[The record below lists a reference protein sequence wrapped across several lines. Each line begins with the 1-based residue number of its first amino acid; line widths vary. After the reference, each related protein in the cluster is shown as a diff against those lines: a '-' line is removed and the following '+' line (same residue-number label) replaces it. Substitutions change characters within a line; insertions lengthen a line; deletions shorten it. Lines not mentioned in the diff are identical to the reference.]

1 VHLPLTT
8 LIAAI
13 DMADLGEPHVVL
25 AGAERFI
32 SRRVRH
38 ESDRIIRDQLAA
50 AGLTTGDRLTDDFTD
65 TLTTIQ
71 RGTVEYYGWV
81 TGVEVN
87 YALLAAARGSDAV
100 ILKRTHESVH
110 IERPKPKDM
119 VAAFLAQ
126 LPSARPARAAPIFV
140 PRSEPARRGLMVAN
154 RPSRKDDRVRL
165 VALMKEPRTSG
176 SMLYCARRDHAGTRR
191 RSPTWITVVDARSG
205 RWIIYVTPDGAVNVV
220 PGTQKALTEKLV
232 TL

>member
-1 VHLPLTT
+1 MHLPLTT

-13 DMADLGEPHVVL
+13 DMAGLGEPHVVL

-38 ESDRIIRDQLAA
+38 ESDRIVRDQLAE
-50 AGLTTGDRLTDDFTD
+50 AGLMDGDRLTDDFIG
-65 TLTTIQ
+65 TLTVIQ

-100 ILKRTHESVH
+100 VLKRTHESVH
-110 IERPKPKDM
+110 VERPKPKDLL
-119 VAAFLAQ
+119 ATFLAR
-126 LPSARPARAAPIFV
+126 LPDARPARAAPIFV
-140 PRSEPARRGLMVAN
+140 PQTEQKRGLMVAN
-154 RPSRKDDRVRL
+154 RPSMKDDRVRL
-165 VALMKEPRTSG
+165 VTLMKEPRTSG
-176 SMLYCARRDHAGTRR
+176 SMLYSAKRDHTGTRR
-191 RSPTWITVVDARSG
+191 RSSRWITVVDAQSG
-205 RWIIYVTPDGAVNVV
+205 RWLIHVTPDGAVNVV
-220 PGTQKALTEKLV
+220 PGTHKALTEKLV